1 MPLLSFGSNI
11 FLGQRRSGTTENE
24 PGGYEIDSEMNRSKD
39 HTGEQK
45 QDELDKADERNKIT
59 KATQRVLPRCWACT

>member
-1 MPLLSFGSNI
+1 VLS
-11 FLGQRRSGTTENE
+11 GQRRSGTTENGA
-24 PGGYEIDSEMNRSKD
+24 GGYEIDCEMNGSQD

-59 KATQRVLPRCWACT
+59 KAT